1 MLLKNEISHVCAF
14 TFSSG
19 IRSSKRQTNEHFR
32 SYTHEC
38 LFQKLLYW
46 RVFTLNCISHEKSFQ
61 IKQNR
66 FLSAPSH
73 SLLFDFDL
81 VLSPASFV
89 WFVSFFFSVFLVR
102 WSIVVRALQAPSFR
116 TEQGYC
122 EDQFLPLR
130 WGKKTPLQV
139 QVRLRDDPHWFM
151 VF

>member
-73 SLLFDFDL
+73 SLLFNFDF
-81 VLSPASFV
+81 VLLPASFV
-89 WFVSFFFSVFLVR
+89 WFVSFFFSAFVVQ
-102 WSIVVRALQAPSFR
+102 WSILVRALQAPSFR
-116 TEQGYC
+116 TEQGYNNPN
-122 EDQFLPLR
+122 Q
-130 WGKKTPLQV
+130 
-139 QVRLRDDPHWFM
+139 
-151 VF
+151 